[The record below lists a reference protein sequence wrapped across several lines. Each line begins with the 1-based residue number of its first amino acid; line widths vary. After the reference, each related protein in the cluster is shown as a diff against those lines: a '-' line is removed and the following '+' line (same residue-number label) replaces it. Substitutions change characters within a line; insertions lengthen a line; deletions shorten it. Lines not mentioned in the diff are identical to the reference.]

1 MKEYKN
7 TLGWFTFADGFRT
20 FIATYDGDG
29 RMELLLTVGEH
40 GEVVR
45 FERA

>member
-1 MKEYKN
+1 MKEYAN

-20 FIATYDGDG
+20 FLATYGGDG
-29 RMELLLTVGEH
+29 WIELLLTVEEH